1 MGGVGE
7 RLPLDLESAKNTARL
22 GNNQSQPNPCSA
34 PSRVQIQPLN
44 GWSSPLLIVLLCLSS
59 AALSGCSIYVVNSAA
74 TGTLVATPQTVAF
87 GAVSVG
93 QSASIPVSLTNPGA
107 TPVQITQIGLAGQSF
122 AVDEADA
129 LPVTVAPGGSYN
141 LHVHFNPTAAG
152 IASGQVTIK
161 SDAATQPATVVQL
174 TGSGTT
180 ATAPTPSVS
189 GLTCASGAM
198 TGLGTETC
206 TMTLSAAAPSGGF
219 VVSLTSSTE
228 GIALPATVMVP
239 AGATTAAFTA
249 IVSSVGTA
257 QTATLTA
264 SSGSVSQTFSLQLNA
279 AVPTLTVS
287 ATSLAFGSVQVN
299 YTAAAQSVTL
309 SSTGTTPVT
318 IGSAALTGDGFTVSG
333 AAFPATLNP
342 GQILTLSVQF
352 DPINVGAASGQLTV
366 NSNSSSGAA
375 TVISLSGTGSLVP
388 TVLTGLSC
396 AASSFT
402 GASTDTCTV
411 TLGAAAPSGDIVV
424 SLTSSNTAVAAPATV
439 TVPAGATS
447 AGFTATISPVATAQA
462 ATLTANAANASKT
475 FALQLSAAVP
485 TLSTSATNLVFGSVQ
500 VNTAA
505 TAQSVTLSST
515 GTGPLTI
522 SSASLSGAGFTVS
535 GATFPVTLNPGQ
547 VATLSVQ
554 FDPAAV
560 GAATGQL
567 TLNSNSSTGASTL
580 IALSGTGTPV
590 PATLASLSCTNS
602 GLTGS
607 GTDTCIVSLTAAAP
621 NGGFVVGLA
630 SSNAAVAVPASLTVL
645 ADTNNATFTATAS
658 AVGSSQVATLTA
670 TAGILSKTFSLQL
683 NAAVPTLSVNATNVG
698 FGNVEVNSGA
708 TQSVVLTSTG
718 TAPVTISSAT
728 VTGAGFTLA
737 PVTFP
742 LTLTSG
748 ETATLEV
755 SFDPKF
761 AGSANGQVTI
771 TNNSS
776 TGNTAVILMSGTGT
790 PPLVELSWN
799 APSDS
804 TDPVAGY
811 NVYRAPTGTSGFQM
825 LNSSAV
831 PETTYTDNTV
841 RSGQTYDYI
850 VESVD
855 QDGVESIPSNLIS
868 LTIP

>member
-107 TPVQITQIGLAGQSF
+107 APVQITQIGLAGQSF

-161 SDAATQPATVVQL
+161 SDAATQPANVVQL
-174 TGSGTT
+174 TGSGMT

-206 TMTLSAAAPSGGF
+206 TITLSAAAPSGGF
-219 VVSLTSSTE
+219 VVRLTSSTE
-228 GIALPATVMVP
+228 VIALPATVMVP

-279 AVPTLTVS
+279 AVPALTVS
-287 ATSLAFGSVQVN
+287 ATSLTFGSVQVN
-299 YTAAAQSVTL
+299 NTAAAQSV
-309 SSTGTTPVT
+309 
-318 IGSAALTGDGFTVSG
+318 
-333 AAFPATLNP
+333 
-342 GQILTLSVQF
+342 ILTS
-352 DPINVGAASGQLTV
+352 SGTAPVTV
-366 NSNSSSGAA
+366 NS
-375 TVISLSGTGSLVP
+375 
-388 TVLTGLSC
+388 
-396 AASSFT
+396 
-402 GASTDTCTV
+402 
-411 TLGAAAPSGDIVV
+411 
-424 SLTSSNTAVAAPATV
+424 
-439 TVPAGATS
+439 
-447 AGFTATISPVATAQA
+447 
-462 ATLTANAANASKT
+462 
-475 FALQLSAAVP
+475 
-485 TLSTSATNLVFGSVQ
+485 
-500 VNTAA
+500 
-505 TAQSVTLSST
+505 
-515 GTGPLTI
+515 PL
-522 SSASLSGAGFTVS
+522 LSGAGFTVS
-535 GATFPVTLNPGQ
+535 GATFPVMLNPGQ
-547 VATLSVQ
+547 AATLSVQ
-554 FDPAAV
+554 FDPATV

-567 TLNSNSSTGASTL
+567 TITSDSSSRAMAVIG
-580 IALSGTGTPV
+580 LSGTGTSV
-590 PATLASLSCTNS
+590 PANLTALSCTS
-602 GLTGS
+602 SSLTGAS
-607 GTDTCIVSLTAAAP
+607 SDSCTVTLSNGASS
-621 NGGFVVGLA
+621 GGFVVSLA
-630 SSNAAVAVPASLTVL
+630 SSNAAVAVPTTLTVP
-645 ADTNNATFTATAS
+645 AGANTARFTAAISSVGTAQS
-658 AVGSSQVATLTA
+658 ATLTA
-670 TAGILSKTFSLQL
+670 TAGSASKTFTMQL

-718 TAPVTISSAT
+718 TAPITISAAT

-742 LTLTSG
+742 LTMTSG

-755 SFDPKF
+755 SFDPKI

-771 TNNSS
+771 ISNSS
-776 TGNTAVILMSGTGT
+776 TGNTAVIPLSGTGT

-799 APSDS
+799 APSDP
-804 TDPVAGY
+804 TDPIAGY
-811 NVYRAPTGTSGFQM
+811 NVYRAATGTSGFQM
-825 LNSSAV
+825 LNSPAV

-841 RSGQTYDYI
+841 RSGETYEYI

-868 LTIP
+868 LTVP